1 MPVRVPSLPAH
12 PLHHLVLDNGL
23 RVVLAPDATAPVVA
37 VAVYYDVG
45 MRSEPR
51 GRTGFA
57 HLFEHVMFQGSAHLP
72 KLEHARV
79 VQGSGGV
86 FNGSTHLDYTNYF
99 EVLPSGALERA
110 LFAEADRM
118 AAPLLTQETIDNQI
132 DVVKEEI
139 RVNVLNRPYGAFPW
153 LQLPDVLFDT
163 FANTHNGYGDFVD
176 LESATADD
184 AAEFFDSYYA
194 PGNAV
199 LAVGGDFTVD
209 QATAWVH
216 QYFGP
221 VSARPTP
228 ALPGFGEPGLTEDRH
243 KELVDPLAATP
254 ALAVGWRVPD
264 PVGAFEDYLAYVVL
278 SELMSDSD
286 ASRLEQRLIHKDHLA
301 IHQSMYLGL
310 FGDPFDARDATELIF
325 QAHHGGHVSTEQI
338 LAAVDDELQAVADGA
353 VDDADLARVRAR
365 MAAQLLRQAD
375 PVVGRTQS
383 FAAAELIHGGAEF
396 AIDLPARLAS
406 VEASAVIAAAAELR
420 PSTEPCWN
428 SSRGPVHDRAGGTR
442 PRSRCPPGSARAPSG
457 ARTAGG
463 RGIAPQRS
471 RHPGRATADGPDG
484 RGAAADPD
492 AGGQQPHSGRQHCE
506 GLAHVLGHALR
517 HGAPRS
523 EAAGP

>member
-12 PLHHLVLDNGL
+12 PLHHLILDNGL
-23 RVVLAPDATAPVVA
+23 RVVLAPDSTSPVVA

-99 EVLPSGALERA
+99 EVLPAGALERA
-110 LFAEADRM
+110 LFSEADRM

-153 LQLPDVLFDT
+153 LQLPEVLFDT

-176 LESATADD
+176 LESATAAD

-199 LAVGGDFTVD
+199 LAVGGDFDVD
-209 QATAWVH
+209 RTTAWVH
-216 QYFGP
+216 QYFGQ
-221 VSARPTP
+221 VEARSTP
-228 ALPGFGEPGLTEDRH
+228 DLPGFGEPSLAEDRH
-243 KELVDPLAATP
+243 AEVVDPLAATP
-254 ALAVGWRVPD
+254 ALAVAWRVPD
-264 PVGAFEDYLAYVVL
+264 PVGDFEAFLPYVVL

-286 ASRLEQRLIHKDHLA
+286 ASRLEQRLIRRDHLA

-310 FGDPFDARDATELIF
+310 FGDPFDARDATALMF
-325 QAHHGGHVSTEQI
+325 QAHHGPHISGEQ
-338 LAAVDDELQAVADGA
+338 LVAAVEEEMQEVAEGGVGDE
-353 VDDADLARVRAR
+353 DLARVRAR
-365 MAAQLLRQAD
+365 MAAQLLRQVD
-375 PVVGRTQS
+375 PVLGRTQS
-383 FAAAELIHGGAEF
+383 FAAGELIHGRAEF
-396 AIDLPARLAS
+396 AIELPDRLAG
-406 VEASAVIAAAAELR
+406 VDAPAVAAAAAGLRSQHRAVLELR
-420 PSTEPCWN
+420 P
-428 SSRGPVHDRAGGTR
+428 GAG
-442 PRSRCPPGSARAPSG
+442 S
-457 ARTAGG
+457 
-463 RGIAPQRS
+463 
-471 RHPGRATADGPDG
+471 
-484 RGAAADPD
+484 
-492 AGGQQPHSGRQHCE
+492 
-506 GLAHVLGHALR
+506 
-517 HGAPRS
+517 
-523 EAAGP
+523 

>member
-1 MPVRVPSLPAH
+1 MVVRVAVRLPSLPAH

-23 RVVLAPDATAPVVA
+23 RVVLGPDSTAPVVA

-72 KLEHARV
+72 KLEHARL

-99 EVLPSGALERA
+99 EVLPAGALERA

-118 AAPLLTQETIDNQI
+118 AAPALTQETIDNQI

-153 LQLPDVLFDT
+153 LQLPEVLFDT

-176 LESATADD
+176 LESATAAD

-199 LAVGGDFTVD
+199 LAIGGDFAVD
-209 QATAWVH
+209 RTTAWVH
-216 QYFGP
+216 QYFGQ
-221 VSARPTP
+221 VTARPTP
-228 ALPGFGEPGLTEDRH
+228 KMPIFAEPQPTEDRH
-243 KELVDPLAATP
+243 AEVMDPLATTP

-264 PVGAFEDYLAYVVL
+264 PVGAFEEYLPYVVL

-286 ASRLEQRLIHKDHLA
+286 ASRLEQRLIHKDRLA
-301 IHQSMYLGL
+301 IYQSMYLGL

-325 QAHHGGHVSTEQI
+325 QAHHGSHVSTDQL
-338 LAAVDDELQAVADGA
+338 LAAVDEEIQAVAEGGGL
-353 VDDADLARVRAR
+353 DADLERVRAR

-375 PVVGRTQS
+375 PVLGRTQG
-383 FAAAELIHGGAEF
+383 FAVGELIHGRAEF
-396 AIDLPARLAS
+396 ATELPERLAS
-406 VEASAVIAAAAELR
+406 VSASAVAAAAAELR
-420 PSTEPCWN
+420 AQHRAVLELKPGA
-428 SSRGPVHDRAGGTR
+428 SS
-442 PRSRCPPGSARAPSG
+442 
-457 ARTAGG
+457 
-463 RGIAPQRS
+463 
-471 RHPGRATADGPDG
+471 
-484 RGAAADPD
+484 
-492 AGGQQPHSGRQHCE
+492 
-506 GLAHVLGHALR
+506 
-517 HGAPRS
+517 
-523 EAAGP
+523 